1 MQEKHDSLAR
11 LGECFVRIQVD
22 KLTED
27 NEEGSRDDL
36 RRYIYNPNEI
46 DTMADMNLF
55 NLFKPLADIVLEFD
69 NSLDC
74 SEKDREAGQLIRD
87 NALAGIFRKINPIT
101 KQRFNEILMKN
112 SLRYDIA
119 MEDRKSIDP
128 HFIDVENVINAIC
141 HPQSVANACQ
151 IFIQQVGNE
160 NK

>member
-1 MQEKHDSLAR
+1 MKEKHDSLAR

-22 KLTED
+22 KITED

-46 DTMADMNLF
+46 DSMADMNLF

-69 NSLDC
+69 KNLDC

-87 NALAGIFRKINPIT
+87 KLTGIFREINPIT
-101 KQRFNEILMKN
+101 RQRFIDVLLKN

-128 HFIDVENVINAIC
+128 HFLDVENVITAIC
-141 HPQSVANACQ
+141 HPATVCTAVQ
-151 IFIQQVGNE
+151 IYLQQVRNE
-160 NK
+160 TK

>member
-1 MQEKHDSLAR
+1 M
-11 LGECFVRIQVD
+11 
-22 KLTED
+22 TED

-46 DTMADMNLF
+46 DSMADMNLF

-69 NSLDC
+69 KNFDC
-74 SEKDREAGQLIRD
+74 SVKDRETGQLIRD
-87 NALAGIFRKINPIT
+87 RLTGIFREVGPIT
-101 KQRFNEILMKN
+101 RQRFNEILLTN

-141 HPQSVANACQ
+141 HPATVGNACQ
-151 IFIQQVGNE
+151 IYIQQVRNE

>member
-22 KLTED
+22 KVTED
-27 NEEGSRDDL
+27 NEKGSRDDL

-46 DTMADMNLF
+46 DSMANMNLF
-55 NLFKPLADIVLEFD
+55 NLFKPLADIVLEFG

-74 SEKDREAGQLIRD
+74 SEEDRAAGQSMRD
-87 NALAGIFRKINPIT
+87 NALTGIFRKINPIT
-101 KQRFNEILMKN
+101 RQRFNEILMKN

-119 MEDRKSIDP
+119 MENRKSIDP
-128 HFIDVENVINAIC
+128 HFLDVENVINAIC
-141 HPQSVANACQ
+141 HPLTVSSATQ
-151 IFIQQVGNE
+151 IYIQQVRND